1 MMPLHDF
8 LFAFY
13 LIIVLPAYS
22 LWKSRRPKPATSSR
36 STLQGY
42 WRQATFVLP
51 LVCILFLVSWLS
63 GHSPQELGLDIPL
76 SAPGAWGLLAAACLL
91 TVLRVIEK
99 RIERTTSDEDRR
111 KHQAMLR
118 DLPMDMPGTRTE
130 TAAYL
135 ATTVGMT
142 TCWELLYRGYLLLVL
157 VPLVGTP
164 LAVTLAALSYG
175 AAHGYTSLR
184 QFLGSII
191 AAFAFTI
198 AYALTGS
205 LWWLIMLH
213 AAAPVTMM
221 YSVRRMQASTASAPC

>member
-1 MMPLHDF
+1 MHDY

-13 LIIVLPAYS
+13 LLIVLPAYS
-22 LWKSRRPKPATSSR
+22 LWKSRAPKPAASR

-42 WRQATFVLP
+42 WRQARFVVVL
-51 LVCILFLVSWLS
+51 LCVLGVVSWLS
-63 GHSPQELGLDIPL
+63 GHSPQELGLDFPL
-76 SAPGAWGLLAAACLL
+76 SEPGAWGLLAACCLL
-91 TVLRVIEK
+91 TALHLFGK
-99 RIERTTSDEDRR
+99 RAERTTSDEDRS
-111 KHQAMLR
+111 KHQAVLR
-118 DLPMDMPGTRTE
+118 ELPIAMPGTGTE

-135 ATTVGMT
+135 VTMVGMT

-157 VPLVGTP
+157 VPLTGMP

-175 AAHGYTSLR
+175 VAHGYTNIR

-205 LWWLIMLH
+205 LWWLIVLH
-213 AAAPVTMM
+213 AAAPVTMLFA
-221 YSVRRMQASTASAPC
+221 VRRLQSSTLRVPG